1 MILLNV
7 KYKCTESFVKDDFY
21 PFIFDWIVNTKD
33 LRYHMDL
40 QEQDYDNYQVY
51 EYQKKKLYFVDYSDA
66 GILAAYHTDTD
77 LDGTEWKLSVVFK
90 PELHELYVQMSNSET
105 TETGRYL
112 RKFKKPD
119 LIDELVDM
127 RIIRKDGC
135 IKIQYESHDVE
146 NGNLEEIE
154 KIIEGSAG
162 NVLPVIFLS
171 TTPYGYYAADPEVL
185 ADRYAG
191 MAHVFTQRDEEVS
204 YILKEKYGNRA
215 AYGGSI
221 VTYFPVKSLQPN
233 VIVYGRFDD
242 RETNNRISKGINFY
256 YKSQN
261 YGQMTTYD
269 EISSIVVS
277 GRNKNLISQNEQ
289 IIEES
294 QKIADENRSIVET
307 FDVDLKKTDEE
318 NNRLKQRI
326 ADLETENRIL
336 KERLNSINEKPLLV
350 YGKEEEVYPG
360 EIKEL
365 LINILESASLKEGS
379 RRADII
385 NDILCSNQ
393 TTSSLEERYEE
404 LRSILNNYRGLDQDQ
419 INRLEKLGFKVTSD
433 GKHHKLTYHDDRYIA
448 TLAKTSSDVRSG
460 KNAVSLIIKNMM

>member
-7 KYKCTESFVKDDFY
+7 KYKCTERFEKEDFY
-21 PFIFDWIVNTKD
+21 PFVFDWIVNTKD
-33 LRYHMDL
+33 LRYYMDL
-40 QEQDYDNYQVY
+40 QEQDYDNYQIY

-105 TETGRYL
+105 TESGRYL

-127 RIIRKDGC
+127 KIIRKDGN
-135 IKIQYESHDVE
+135 IRIQYESHDVE
-146 NGNLEEIE
+146 KGNLEEIE

-162 NVLPVIFLS
+162 NVLPVIYLS
-171 TTPYGYYAADPEVL
+171 TTPYGYYAADPEAL

-191 MAHVFTQRDEEVS
+191 MAHVFTQRDEEIS
-204 YILKEKYGNRA
+204 YILKDKYGNRA

-233 VIVYGRFDD
+233 VIVYGRFDE

-269 EISSIVVS
+269 EISSVVIS

-289 IIEES
+289 IIEEN
-294 QKIADENRSIVET
+294 QKISNENKAVYET
-307 FDVDLKKTDEE
+307 FDLDLKKTDEE
-318 NNRLKQRI
+318 NARLKERV

-336 KERLNSINEKPLLV
+336 KERLNAINEKPLLV
-350 YGKEEEVYPG
+350 YGTEEEVYPG

-365 LINILESASLKEGS
+365 LIDVLKNVGLKEGS

-385 NDILCSNQ
+385 TDILDSNR
-393 TTSSLEERYEE
+393 TDSSLENRHEE
-404 LRSILNNYRGLDQDQ
+404 LRSILNNYRGLDSDQ
-419 INRLEKLGFKVTSD
+419 INRLERLGFTVTSD

-448 TLAKTSSDVRSG
+448 TLAKTSSDVRAG
-460 KNAVSLIIKNMM
+460 KNAVSTIIKNMM

>member
-1 MILLNV
+1 MILLNA

-21 PFIFDWIVNTKD
+21 PFIFDWITNTGD

-40 QEQDYDNYQVY
+40 VEKEYDSYQVY

-77 LDGTEWKLSVVFK
+77 LDGMEWKLSVVFK
-90 PELHELYVQMSNSET
+90 PDLHELYVQMSNSET
-105 TETGRYL
+105 TESGRYL

-119 LIDELVDM
+119 LIDELVDLKV
-127 RIIRKDGC
+127 IRKDGD
-135 IKIQYESHDVE
+135 IKIQYTTHDVE
-146 NGNLEEIE
+146 LSNISEIE
-154 KIIEGSAG
+154 KVIDGTA
-162 NVLPVIFLS
+162 NNTLPVIFLS
-171 TTPYGYYAADPEVL
+171 TTPYGYFAVNPEDL
-185 ADRYAG
+185 ANKYAG
-191 MAHVFTQRDEEVS
+191 MAHVFTQRDDDVS
-204 YILKEKYGNRA
+204 YILRDKYKNRA
-215 AYGGSI
+215 AYAGSI

-233 VIVYGRFDD
+233 VVIYGRFSEK
-242 RETNNRISKGINFY
+242 ETNNRISKGINFY

-289 IIEES
+289 IIEEN
-294 QKIADENRSIVET
+294 QKISEENRTIFET

-318 NNRLKQRI
+318 NERLKQRI

-336 KERLNSINEKPLLV
+336 KERLSAIKEKPLLI
-350 YGKEEEVYPG
+350 YGKEEEAYPN

-365 LINILESASLKEGS
+365 LMDILENLNLAQGS
-379 RRADII
+379 RRSDLIKDLLEYNKI
-385 NDILCSNQ
+385 D
-393 TTSSLEERYEE
+393 SSLDERREE
-404 LRSILNNYRGLDQDQ
+404 LKSILVNYRGLDPDK
-419 INRLEKLGFKVTSD
+419 INRLEKLGFTVTSD
-433 GKHHKLTYHDDRYIA
+433 GKHHKLIYHDDRYVT

-460 KNAVSLIIKNMM
+460 KNAVSLITKNMM